1 MMCERKM
8 AMENILVEESRG
20 GMLECT
26 HRGHIC
32 IVDEKGRVIKAVG
45 DPDFGV
51 FTRSAAKP
59 FQAIPGIRAGIAE
72 EFGLS
77 YDEIAIMTASHRG
90 EQMHIETLESLLR
103 KTGLDENALFCAPS
117 LPLDAAAKKR
127 LLRSGGERRRLY
139 HNCSGKHL
147 GLMAYSKM
155 RGYPLDSYSDPDHPV
170 QREIWETLASLA
182 GLPLPSIRRAV
193 DGCGLPVFHLPLSAL
208 ANAYLKLACPD
219 RIDDRATAAAAA
231 TVGKAMNRHPE
242 MVSGTGR
249 IDTLLLQDPNL
260 VAKGGFKGV
269 YAFGLR
275 KERLGVAFKIMDG
288 SEEEWGLIALTILE
302 QLGYDNKDTVERL
315 RTAFSTEIRN
325 DEGMKVG
332 TTQTVF
338 RLGDV

>member
-1 MMCERKM
+1 MD
-8 AMENILVEESRG
+8 NILVEESRG

-32 IVDEKGRVIKAVG
+32 IADEAGRVIKAVG
-45 DPDFGV
+45 NPHFGV

-59 FQAIPGIRAGIAE
+59 FQAIPGIRAGLAGK
-72 EFGLS
+72 FGLS
-77 YDEIAIMTASHRG
+77 DDEIAIMTASHRA
-90 EQMHIETLESLLR
+90 EEMHIETLERILR
-103 KTGLDENALFCAPS
+103 KTGLDEKTMVCAPS
-117 LPLDAAAKKR
+117 LPMDAAAKEQ
-127 LLRSGGERRRLY
+127 LLRNGGGRRRLY

-155 RGYPLDSYSDPDHPV
+155 NGYPLENYSDPDHPV

-182 GLPLPSIRRAV
+182 GLPLVSIGRAV

-219 RIDDRATAAAAA
+219 RIEDPATAAAAG
-231 TVGKAMNRHPE
+231 TVANAMNRHPE

-288 SEEEWGLIALTILE
+288 SEEEWGLIALAILE
-302 QLGYDNKDTVERL
+302 QLDYENKDTLERL
-315 RTAFSTEIRN
+315 RRAFTPVIRN
-325 DEGMKVG
+325 DEGTEVG
-332 TTQTVF
+332 VSQTVF
-338 RLGDV
+338 RLGQV